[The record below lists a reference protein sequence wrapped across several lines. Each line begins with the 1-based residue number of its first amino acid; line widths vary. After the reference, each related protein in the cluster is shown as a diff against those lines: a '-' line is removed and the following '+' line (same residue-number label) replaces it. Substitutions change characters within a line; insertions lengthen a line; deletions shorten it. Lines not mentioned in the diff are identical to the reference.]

1 MLIIDSSVCKLFAWQ
16 KMYQRCLQAIRL
28 AQKVL
33 KGGCKLI
40 AWHKKKREDQT
51 EGIQR
56 NKTLG
61 D

>member
-1 MLIIDSSVCKLFAWQ
+1 MFASYSLGTKGIKRW
-16 KMYQRCLQAIRL
+16 LQAICL
-28 AQKVL
+28 AQK
-33 KGGCKLI
+33 K
-40 AWHKKKREDQT
+40 EDQT